1 MPTTQRRIAVAILPL
16 VGLALAPAGIAQA
29 ASTPPVNPERKAEVV
44 RDDYTGHV
52 DVVRGKAA
60 DEKSLTG
67 SVFVD
72 KNRNS
77 RKDKNEK
84 GIAGVAVSNGRDIVT
99 TDAKGEYTLPVYDRM
114 TVFVTQPAGYAVPVN
129 EDNIAQ
135 FSYNHFPNGSPK
147 LKFGGVAPT
156 GALPK
161 AVNFPMVKSK
171 ATAKPVQNCAVA
183 SDTQP
188 RNLTELNYAKQG
200 PVRDLMKRTDLGG
213 CGVMLLGD
221 NVWDDLSLNAPMRD
235 IYRDLRGPVRL
246 VAGNHDMDFDAKDDE
261 GSLDTYRAQFG
272 PEYYS
277 YEVGQTH
284 LIGLDNVLYN
294 GAVPDKKS
302 GGYKTGLDAQQLEWL
317 KKDLARV
324 PAHKLVVIQ
333 AHAPFVHYTNTGTQ
347 DAKEVF
353 DVLKAAGRTA
363 ENTVLIGGH
372 THTMENLLPGD
383 KREEW
388 AKKGIDGLPFHQIVT
403 GTVSGDWHSGNLDEY
418 GLPYAIGKGGVRP
431 GTLTISL
438 KGNEFVESYKVRNKP
453 YSHRFSLGVNS
464 PSWREWAPKRLAWRA
479 DKSETKGAAPEFGDL
494 NVITDE
500 DLKGGTWISANF
512 FAASTKATVEVS
524 VDGRAP
530 QLAQLMQPAKG
541 EKLNTGWEFADVEG
555 ANANLLSKTGN
566 VPQNGTSIW
575 RAQLPESLNR
585 GTHTATIKGT
595 DRHGR
600 VYTDTIRFTVV
611 DERPAAA
618 TTK

>member
-1 MPTTQRRIAVAILPL
+1 MSTVQRRVATAILPL
-16 VGLALAPAGIAQA
+16 VGLALVPAGIAQA
-29 ASTPPVNPERKAEVV
+29 DSTPRVDPERKAEVV
-44 RDDYTGHV
+44 RDDYSGHV

-60 DEKSLTG
+60 DENKLTG

-77 RKDKNEK
+77 RKDKNEN

-99 TDAKGEYTLPVYDRM
+99 TNAAGQYSLPVYDRM

-147 LKFGGVAPT
+147 LKFGGIAPT

-171 ATAKPVQNCAVA
+171 ATAKNVQNCAVA

-235 IYRDLRGPVRL
+235 IYRDLRGPIRL

-284 LIGLDNVLYN
+284 LIGLDNILYN
-294 GAVPDKKS
+294 GAVPNAKS

-333 AHAPFVHYTNTGTQ
+333 AHAPFVHYRNTGTQ

-353 DVLKAAGRTA
+353 DALKAAGRTA
-363 ENTVLIGGH
+363 ENTLLIGGH

-431 GTLTISL
+431 GTLTIGL

-464 PSWREWAPKRLAWRA
+464 PSWREWAPKRLAWRT
-479 DKSETKGAAPEFGDL
+479 DKNENEGAAPEFGDL

-530 QLAQLMQPAKG
+530 KVAELMQPAKG

-555 ANANLLSKTGN
+555 ANANLLSKNGN
-566 VPQNGTSIW
+566 VPQDGTSIW

-585 GTHTATIKGT
+585 GVHTATVKGT

-611 DERPAAA
+611 DERAAA
-618 TTK
+618 K